1 MARPS
6 QLRCRMR
13 TLFLAA
19 LLLLVPGFP
28 RAQSSPR
35 SLALELGFSSDSAAA
50 LGSRSPFALVAS
62 WWLTGDLDV
71 TARAAWAFA
80 SRTQDRAADDSFEA
94 GTGLRY
100 GLARWSSLRPQ
111 VLAELSFVQVLP
123 SALAAPASGVRLG
136 AGAAL
141 EAFLGRDV
149 SLTLVLGASR
159 VFLAEGSGTGLA
171 ASLRAGAY
179 F

>member
-1 MARPS
+1 
-6 QLRCRMR
+6 MR
-13 TLFLAA
+13 ILILAA
-19 LLLLVPGFP
+19 LLLLAPGLS
-28 RAQSSPR
+28 RAQSSSR

-50 LGSRSPFALVAS
+50 LGSRSPVALVAS

-94 GTGLRY
+94 GAGLRY

-111 VLAELSFVQVLP
+111 VLAELSFVQILP
-123 SALAAPASGVRLG
+123 SALAAPASGLRLG

-159 VFLAEGSGTGLA
+159 LVLAEGGGTGLA

>member
-1 MARPS
+1 
-6 QLRCRMR
+6 MR
-13 TLFLAA
+13 NLSLAA
-19 LLLLVPGFP
+19 LLLFAPALA

-35 SLALELGFSSDSAAA
+35 SLAVELGFSNDSAAA
-50 LGSRSPFALVAS
+50 LGARSPVALVAS
-62 WWLTGDLDV
+62 WWLAGDLDA
-71 TARAAWAFA
+71 TARASWAFA

-94 GTGLRY
+94 GAGLRY

-111 VLAELSFVQVLP
+111 VLAELSFVQILP
-123 SALAAPASGVRLG
+123 SALAAPASGVRFG
-136 AGAAL
+136 ASAAL
-141 EAFLGRDV
+141 EAFLGNDV

-159 VFLAEGSGTGLA
+159 LFLVEGSGFGLA

>member
-1 MARPS
+1 
-6 QLRCRMR
+6 MR
-13 TLFLAA
+13 TLALAA
-19 LLLLVPGFP
+19 LLLLFP
-28 RAQSSPR
+28 SLSRAQTSPR
-35 SLALELGFSSDSAAA
+35 SLALELGFSSDSATA
-50 LGSRSPFALVAS
+50 LGSRSPVALVAS
-62 WWLTGDLDV
+62 WWLAGDLDA

-94 GTGLRY
+94 GGGLRY
-100 GLARWSSLRPQ
+100 TLVRWSSLRPQ

-123 SALAAPASGVRLG
+123 SALAQPASGLRVG
-136 AGAAL
+136 AGAGL
-141 EAFLGRDV
+141 EAFLGREV

-159 VFLAEGSGTGLA
+159 LFLAEGGGTGVA

>member
-1 MARPS
+1 
-6 QLRCRMR
+6 MR
-13 TLFLAA
+13 TLALAA
-19 LLLLVPGFP
+19 LLLLSPALS
-28 RAQSSPR
+28 RAQTSPR
-35 SLALELGFSSDSAAA
+35 SLALELGLSNDSAAA
-50 LGSRSPFALVAS
+50 LGSRSPVALVAS
-62 WWLTGDLDV
+62 WWLAGDLDA

-94 GTGLRY
+94 GAGLRY

-123 SALAAPASGVRLG
+123 SALAAPASGLRLG

-159 VFLAEGSGTGLA
+159 LFLVEGGGLGLA

>member
-1 MARPS
+1 
-6 QLRCRMR
+6 MR
-13 TLFLAA
+13 ILILAA
-19 LLLLVPGFP
+19 LLLLAPGLSL
-28 RAQSSPR
+28 AQSSPR

-50 LGSRSPFALVAS
+50 LGSRSPVALVAS
-62 WWLTGDLDV
+62 WWLTGDLDA

-94 GTGLRY
+94 GAGLRY

-123 SALAAPASGVRLG
+123 SALAAPASGLRLG

-149 SLTLVLGASR
+149 SLTLILGASR
-159 VFLAEGSGTGLA
+159 LFLAEGGGIGLA
-171 ASLRAGAY
+171 ASLRAGVY